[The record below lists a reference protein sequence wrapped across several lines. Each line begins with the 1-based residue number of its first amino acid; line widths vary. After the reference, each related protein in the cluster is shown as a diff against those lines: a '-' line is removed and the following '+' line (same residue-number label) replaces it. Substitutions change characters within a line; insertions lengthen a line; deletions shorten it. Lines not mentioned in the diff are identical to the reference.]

1 MDKYTHT
8 LICMFCGEEGNVVT
22 EIVRSPSIQVTER
35 VFRCASC
42 GHCEVTKKEI
52 TFGRFC

>member
-35 VFRCASC
+35 VFRCTSC